1 MCKYSSKVLY
11 KNLSINEKSEE
22 FLFREALSRYL
33 TPEGRGK
40 DVLEKEKGIGLQR
53 VKAPNILLKWLKVLA
68 AQSCLTLCDP
78 MDCSSSDSSVH
89 GILQARILEWATIPF
104 SRGFWQT
111 KDWIWAFHTAGRFFI
126 IWTTREPNRSSLATC
141 SIGNATQYC
150 HDLCG
155 KRIF

>member
-33 TPEGRGK
+33 TPEGRVK

-104 SRGFWQT
+104 SRISSLPRDLT
-111 KDWIWAFHTAGRFFI
+111 YISSIAGRFF
-126 IWTTREPNRSSLATC
+126 TV
-141 SIGNATQYC
+141 
-150 HDLCG
+150 
-155 KRIF
+155 